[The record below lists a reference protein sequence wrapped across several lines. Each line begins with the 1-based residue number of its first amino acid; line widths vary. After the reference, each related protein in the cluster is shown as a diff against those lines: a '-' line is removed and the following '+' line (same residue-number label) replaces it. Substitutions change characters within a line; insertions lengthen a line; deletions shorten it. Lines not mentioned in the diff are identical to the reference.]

1 MHAKIDDNPT
11 SATLPA
17 DSCVTSAARSL
28 PSTTSQPNRNA
39 MQMELISAVTRRT
52 VPSVSRNPEKLR
64 NKAKCSNEVGLI
76 MNGVGV
82 SMVIM
87 FLPGVG
93 SLPLAWTRSAD
104 ALVHVDPN
112 DVFAR
117 ASVSVNLRL
126 ITCV

>member
-1 MHAKIDDNPT
+1 MHAKIDDNQISGT
-11 SATLPA
+11 IPA

-39 MQMELISAVTRRT
+39 IQMELISAVMRRT
-52 VPSVSRNPEKLR
+52 VPSVGRNPEKLR

-82 SMVIM
+82 SMAIV

-93 SLPLAWTRSAD
+93 SLP
-104 ALVHVDPN
+104 
-112 DVFAR
+112 FA
-117 ASVSVNLRL
+117 
-126 ITCV
+126 